1 MVAALATPQHGCGVV
16 GADKG
21 LLDQQG
27 HEVIG
32 EDVAQAAGNEGEE
45 QSEILSLDSSLERVF
60 GPGAT
65 RLAKDLGIN
74 SDKKEEDTRSDTEI
88 SSDYELEQ
96 VNVSTPVRDQR
107 KKRVRNNLNLE
118 DLRNIQGIKD
128 HGVSSEGEHSEEAV
142 KEVKKPRLGKS
153 SETREED
160 NKIEILEEEENVA
173 ENKTDDVEELTE
185 EIVGDKKNTT
195 SLKEEDK
202 ILGVHLNPHE
212 DVPLEDPGPKITI
225 EDGERGAAGATQ

>member
-1 MVAALATPQHGCGVV
+1 M
-16 GADKG
+16 
-21 LLDQQG
+21 
-27 HEVIG
+27 
-32 EDVAQAAGNEGEE
+32 
-45 QSEILSLDSSLERVF
+45 F

-65 RLAKDLGIN
+65 LLAKELESN

-88 SSDYELEQ
+88 SSDNELEQ
-96 VNVSTPVRDQR
+96 VNVSTPVKDQR
-107 KKRVRNNLNLE
+107 KKRVRNNLNFE
-118 DLRNIQGIKD
+118 DLRNIQGLKD

-173 ENKTDDVEELTE
+173 ENKTDDAKELTE
-185 EIVGDKKNTT
+185 EIVGDKKNTMGF
-195 SLKEEDK
+195 KEEDK
-202 ILGVHLNPHE
+202 ILGLRLNPHE

-225 EDGERGAAGATQ
+225 EDGGT